1 VTMYYGLERAR
12 IDQLDA
18 QASIDPL
25 FERSLI
31 GFQIKSG
38 FGIAFERNTTDHP
51 FVPTKGTYIGV
62 ALEYDSKD
70 LGGSYNLFKQE
81 YHAGVYYPLF
91 WSFVGH
97 LRGEVGLENSDGGV
111 NSFPIFERFF
121 LGGINSLRGW
131 KFGEVGP
138 LDSFGLVYGGD
149 KYAVANAELLFPIMV
164 KYGIRGVL
172 FFDAGNA
179 FAEGQGIDP
188 GRFRTDVGPGIRW
201 NSPFGPIRVEVGY
214 KLDPNSNEK
223 PFEFQFSAGAFF

>member
-1 VTMYYGLERAR
+1 
-12 IDQLDA
+12 
-18 QASIDPL
+18 
-25 FERSLI
+25 
-31 GFQIKSG
+31 
-38 FGIAFERNTTDHP
+38 
-51 FVPTKGTYIGV
+51 
-62 ALEYDSKD
+62 
-70 LGGSYNLFKQE
+70 
-81 YHAGVYYPLF
+81 
-91 WSFVGH
+91 
-97 LRGEVGLENSDGGV
+97 
-111 NSFPIFERFF
+111 
-121 LGGINSLRGW
+121 
-131 KFGEVGP
+131 
-138 LDSFGLVYGGD
+138 VYGGD